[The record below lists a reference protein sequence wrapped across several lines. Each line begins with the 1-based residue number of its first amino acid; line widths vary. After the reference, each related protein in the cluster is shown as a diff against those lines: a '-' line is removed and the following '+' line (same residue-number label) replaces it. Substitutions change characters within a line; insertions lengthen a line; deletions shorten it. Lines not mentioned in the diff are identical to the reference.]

1 MAKGLK
7 YIRLILPLVVWVFVM
22 PASATNNLR
31 QLFDSLNMEISHK
44 RIFVEQKKQRIEQI
58 KLELVSPDTTLQHQ
72 YDVYTKL
79 YNEYRKFIVDSAI
92 IYASKSLEVAIA
104 MNKPILR
111 YKSEFELSIL
121 YAMHGMF
128 WQAEDLLKQYNSSD
142 LPQEMK
148 ELYFYARSRLL
159 NYYMYTSNRSQE
171 ILYQAYMDSLY
182 HNYNDTL
189 SYEYRSTKAGR
200 EPNPAKRDIE
210 YRKLMASLP
219 VGTPDY
225 AKATNLVASQ
235 ESMNLKPDE
244 QKELFIRSAIS
255 DIRNAT
261 RENQSLY
268 SLSLI
273 CYREGDVSSAFR
285 YAQSAF
291 EDAITAG
298 IQFRI
303 NQVSEFYSTVNE
315 AYQIYEQEA
324 RERLQRLLILLGV
337 ISVCLVISLIFIGQQ
352 LRKITKIRKDLSE
365 SNQKLQSLNIAL
377 REANEQLNGN
387 NEELSRYNTLKEQY
401 IAQFFNICSGYID
414 KIGDYQKSLYRLTIN
429 KKYDEL
435 IKSLKST
442 AIIDEELD
450 ELHHQFD
457 IIFLQLYPTFVQ
469 DMNALLREDEQI
481 VLKPGVL
488 LNKELRI
495 FALLRL
501 GFTDSDQ
508 IANFLHCSVSTIY
521 NYKTKMRNKAIKD
534 KDIFD
539 EMVMKIGTSAL

>member
-7 YIRLILPLVVWVFVM
+7 YIRLILPLVVWAFVM

>member
-1 MAKGLK
+1 MTKGLK
-7 YIRLILPLVVWVFVM
+7 YIRLILPLVVWAFVM

>member
-7 YIRLILPLVVWVFVM
+7 YIRLILPLVVWAFVM

-58 KLELVSPDTTLQHQ
+58 KLELVSPDTTLQHK

-219 VGTPDY
+219 VGTLEY

-539 EMVMKIGTSAL
+539 EMVMRIGTSTL

>member
-7 YIRLILPLVVWVFVM
+7 YIRLILPLVVWGFVM